1 MIFSSKSKMVI
12 SAVSIFVSSIFLA
25 FDVFGLVAFIVLV
38 LSFFTFI
45 IQGSLYWLGYENGD
59 MFEAYQD
66 MERTEAQALG
76 NLLKDKKQCEHR
88 ERE

>member
-1 MIFSSKSKMVI
+1 MIFSSKSKMVV
-12 SAVSIFVSSIFLA
+12 SAVSILVSSIFLA

-66 MERTEAQALG
+66 MERTEAKALG